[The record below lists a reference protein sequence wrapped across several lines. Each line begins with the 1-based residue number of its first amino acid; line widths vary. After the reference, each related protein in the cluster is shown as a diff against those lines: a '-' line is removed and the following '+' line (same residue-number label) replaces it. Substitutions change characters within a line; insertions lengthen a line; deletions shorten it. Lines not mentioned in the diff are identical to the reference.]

1 MTKVLAVLAVALAVA
16 VTAAPAGAAA
26 PRDQTLYGNI
36 ASLKPSGGRYLL
48 RLDPAFWLSGVTA
61 SRASAEDGFGAQVDN
76 DYYIRDEGHKLLT
89 YVLPLTARVRVLTGG
104 TTGPI
109 RSTTVTVSEL
119 VQLFAGKNPRR
130 RPILGS
136 VGEFGY
142 WVTVRDD
149 TVRALEAQYRP

>member
-1 MTKVLAVLAVALAVA
+1 MTKVLAVLAVALTVA
-16 VTAAPAGAAA
+16 VTAVPAGADA

-76 DYYIRDEGHKLLT
+76 DYYIRDEGHRLLT
-89 YVLPLTARVRVLTGG
+89 YVLPRTARVRVLTGG
-104 TTGPI
+104 TAGPI

-119 VQLFAGKNPRR
+119 VQLFAGKNPKHRAL
-130 RPILGS
+130 LGS
-136 VGEFGY
+136 IRDVGY
-142 WVTVRDD
+142 WVTVRNDI
-149 TVRALEAQYRP
+149 VRAVEAQYRP